1 MEINTALNEQL
12 ENPAIIQVRE
22 WRKEGKKVGFVNG
35 CFDLLHAG
43 HVNLM
48 NTARSNCDKLIVA
61 VTSDE
66 MVTKQKGKGRPI
78 MSDKERAYIVNGLS
92 AVDMVLIVSDETPM
106 RILQNLKPELVV
118 KGADYENSEFPE
130 KSFIQ
135 SYGGKILYAPTINS
149 STDLINKCKK
159 ILQKKKN

>member
-1 MEINTALNEQL
+1 METNTALNEQP